1 MSNSVD
7 IPNIS
12 HLVNKYEEINDV
24 DILHSIIK
32 YLLNI
37 ISKNEKV
44 SNGNNKIEY
53 DLFLSKLNSRNKT
66 ISKSNNEHSSYCSF
80 NKNETTTLAIND
92 FFDKDIEEYITNI
105 KSSTLSVKERKK
117 SKKKY
122 LHTSRSPLKRNNSFN
137 IQMRENSKRLKEMN
151 TSVQSKIK
159 SYIEKGYLMSKSS
172 HNNSN
177 TITSI
182 NNNSNIKVYVKKK
195 VNGTLQKDMNRSSVN
210 IGHLKNATTYHLNK
224 SKSTSIPTGERKRN
238 LSTNNSNT
246 NLKKIK
252 VNPKN
257 IKNCEIINKRT
268 KDLKKQEIANNG
280 KIILRNNNQKRK
292 MNNSSNKILKK
303 VNSTSKIT
311 K

>member
-1 MSNSVD
+1 
-7 IPNIS
+7 
-12 HLVNKYEEINDV
+12 
-24 DILHSIIK
+24 
-32 YLLNI
+32 
-37 ISKNEKV
+37 
-44 SNGNNKIEY
+44 
-53 DLFLSKLNSRNKT
+53 
-66 ISKSNNEHSSYCSF
+66 
-80 NKNETTTLAIND
+80 
-92 FFDKDIEEYITNI
+92 
-105 KSSTLSVKERKK
+105 
-117 SKKKY
+117 
-122 LHTSRSPLKRNNSFN
+122 
-137 IQMRENSKRLKEMN
+137 MN

-210 IGHLKNATTYHLNK
+210 IGHLKNSTTYHLNK
-224 SKSTSIPTGERKRN
+224 SKSTSIPTGERKRHF
-238 LSTNNSNT
+238 STNNSNT
-246 NLKKIK
+246 SLKKIK

-257 IKNCEIINKRT
+257 KKNCEIINKRT

-280 KIILRNNNQKRK
+280 KIILRNNNQKTK

-303 VNSTSKIT
+303 VNSSSKIT

>member
-1 MSNSVD
+1 MSNSAE

-12 HLVNKYEEINDV
+12 HFVNKYEEINDV

-37 ISKNEKV
+37 ISKNEKEI
-44 SNGNNKIEY
+44 NGNNKAES
-53 DLFLSKLNSRNKT
+53 DLFLSKFHSRNRT

-80 NKNETTTLAIND
+80 YKNQTTTLAIND

-122 LHTSRSPLKRNNSFN
+122 LHTSRSSLKRNNSFN

-195 VNGTLQKDMNRSSVN
+195 VNGTLQKDLGRSSVN
-210 IGHLKNATTYHLNK
+210 IGHLKKVTMNHFNK
-224 SKSTSIPTGERKRN
+224 SRSTSIPTCARKRN
-238 LSTNNSNT
+238 MSTNSSSK

-257 IKNCEIINKRT
+257 KKNSEAINKNT
-268 KDLKKQEIANNG
+268 KDSKKLEIVNNG
-280 KIILRNNNQKRK
+280 KIILRNNNQKTK
-292 MNNSSNKILKK
+292 SNNTQKTLKK
-303 VNSTSKIT
+303 VNSTSKIS

>member
-1 MSNSVD
+1 MSKSVD

-12 HLVNKYEEINDV
+12 NFVNKYEEINDV
-24 DILHSIIK
+24 NILHSIIK
-32 YLLNI
+32 YLLNV
-37 ISKNEKV
+37 ISKNQKEI
-44 SNGNNKIEY
+44 NGNNKAES
-53 DLFLSKLNSRNKT
+53 DLFLSKFHSRNKT
-66 ISKSNNEHSSYCSF
+66 ISKSNNDHSSYCSF
-80 NKNETTTLAIND
+80 YKNQTTTLAIND

-105 KSSTLSVKERKK
+105 KSSTLNVKERKK

-122 LHTSRSPLKRNNSFN
+122 LHTSRSLLKRNNSFN

-151 TSVQSKIK
+151 TSAQSKIK

-195 VNGTLQKDMNRSSVN
+195 VKGTLQRDKNRSSVN
-210 IGHLKNATTYHLNK
+210 IGHLKKVTINQFNK
-224 SKSTSIPTGERKRN
+224 SRSTSIPTGARRRI
-238 LSTNNSNT
+238 LSTDNSIT
-246 NLKKIK
+246 NIKKIK

-257 IKNCEIINKRT
+257 KKSEDLNKNT
-268 KDLKKQEIANNG
+268 KDLKKFEIANNG
-280 KIILRNNNQKRK
+280 KIILRNNNQKTK
-292 MNNSSNKILKK
+292 TNNIQKSLKK
-303 VNSTSKIT
+303 VNSTSKIS